1 MPWVRLE
8 QKTLKPVT
16 ETEQEVY
23 MRGAKIPVINDSL
36 PGLVEPEYMTQ
47 TELLQ
52 KLEDDRK
59 LEAVKRLRESG
70 IVNPVVY
77 EMERMDNKANDEAI
91 DEMVS
96 RYRKQGV
103 FCSTRIM
110 IFDGTR
116 YVVAYA

>member
-1 MPWVRLE
+1 MPIDIQFNE
-8 QKTLKPVT
+8 H
-16 ETEQEVY
+16 
-23 MRGAKIPVINDSL
+23 L
-36 PGLVEPEYMTQ
+36 PGMMTWQTMTQ
-47 TELLQ
+47 EELLQ

-70 IVNPVVY
+70 INNPVISK
-77 EMERMDNKANDEAI
+77 MERMGTKANDEAI
-91 DEMVS
+91 DDMVS

-103 FCSTRIM
+103 FCSAKVM